1 MPLELFRRPS
11 KNNQKNWNISNFSAA
26 KLYTVCAK
34 IRHMKIM
41 CEKRCIFVDT
51 TINSSDEDK
60 TFRKES

>member
-26 KLYTVCAK
+26 KLYMLCAK
-34 IRHMKIM
+34 TRHKKIM
-41 CEKRCIFVDT
+41 CEKRCIFVDR
-51 TINSSDEDK
+51 TIYLSDEDK